1 MINLSEAKYEDI
13 FSPETLEKLK
23 GKSGE
28 SLQQLIGDKNLM
40 QTMRESQE
48 LLMQIAQAERGFE
61 ENLVKVAIDI
71 VKQAYPIV
79 EYSDIRIEASLGSG
93 GDIQEPEDD
102 DNDDDGGGMDT
113 MDLEKKRRI
122 INGITQGAS
131 IRGSF
136 SFLLFREHLDEIDN
150 SLVEK
155 YNQILKLS
163 FGIYDNEE
171 AIAMMLSLLGQ
182 GQKQQG
188 GESKAEYDEEA
199 DQFVVKAQAICF
211 PMLVHEIVKGLYEII
226 GTEGFGS
233 DRELNKQIIGKVD
246 KLSNEPEDLRYGK
259 FIYDGLRE
267 LYLQTE
273 WKDDRSRELFFT
285 EVYKL
290 NNKSFFSLIN
300 AIINDTINN
309 IHINWAKEK
318 VREIE
323 KDAQSVIKVGGQGF
337 KTWINIDR
345 DGNWEGQ
352 GISYVKKLNVDGG
365 STNPGSIDYIPQAY
379 KDYKGFLMTWCHLQE
394 LQIAGQLHVQQNG
407 QWLNVSN
414 YRSVTS
420 KFAVPY
426 CGFNTL
432 KEFGN
437 GHKLEAQKKGGAYRG
452 GSRTDINHGFVRYR
466 VVLDGDNNYPP
477 DNDYSVMGINSHNGS
492 YEPFLNSPIQPEEA
506 NITTTPQKELYL
518 GESFAGEAYAPA
530 GALIYAPGSDPNK
543 TYKLQEIDYYSNS
556 PQYNHHPAG
565 FGQGF
570 ANLLK
575 YQTSAGQKYF
585 DVQLGWL
592 VDNSHLK
599 QAFFA
604 VIRTENQNNKER
616 GKAS

>member
-1 MINLSEAKYEDI
+1 MTNLSEAKYEDI

-28 SLQQLIGDKNLM
+28 SLQQLIGDKDLM

-48 LLMQIAQAERGFE
+48 LLNQIAQAERGHE

-71 VKQAYPIV
+71 VKQAYPIID
-79 EYSDIRIEASLGSG
+79 YSDIRIEASLGSG
-93 GDIQEPEDD
+93 GDIQEPEEEEEESE
-102 DNDDDGGGMDT
+102 DGGMET

-136 SFLLFREHLDEIDN
+136 SFLLFREHLDEIDD

-188 GESKAEYDEEA
+188 GESKAEYDEDA

-233 DRELNKQIIGKVD
+233 DREKNLAIIGKVD

-267 LYLQTE
+267 LYLQTG

-300 AIINDTINN
+300 ALINDTVNDRIL
-309 IHINWAKEK
+309 NWATEK

-323 KDAQSVIKVGGQGF
+323 RDLQKDDVDD
-337 KTWINIDR
+337 ID
-345 DGNWEGQ
+345 
-352 GISYVKKLNVDGG
+352 
-365 STNPGSIDYIPQAY
+365 
-379 KDYKGFLMTWCHLQE
+379 
-394 LQIAGQLHVQQNG
+394 
-407 QWLNVSN
+407 
-414 YRSVTS
+414 
-420 KFAVPY
+420 
-426 CGFNTL
+426 
-432 KEFGN
+432 
-437 GHKLEAQKKGGAYRG
+437 
-452 GSRTDINHGFVRYR
+452 DINTI
-466 VVLDGDNNYPP
+466 GDDEY
-477 DNDYSVMGINSHNGS
+477 
-492 YEPFLNSPIQPEEA
+492 
-506 NITTTPQKELYL
+506 
-518 GESFAGEAYAPA
+518 
-530 GALIYAPGSDPNK
+530 
-543 TYKLQEIDYYSNS
+543 
-556 PQYNHHPAG
+556 
-565 FGQGF
+565 
-570 ANLLK
+570 
-575 YQTSAGQKYF
+575 
-585 DVQLGWL
+585 
-592 VDNSHLK
+592 
-599 QAFFA
+599 
-604 VIRTENQNNKER
+604 
-616 GKAS
+616 

>member
-48 LLMQIAQAERGFE
+48 LLMQIAQAERGYE
-61 ENLVKVAIDI
+61 ENLVNVAIDI

-102 DNDDDGGGMDT
+102 DNNDDGGGMDT

-136 SFLLFREHLDEIDN
+136 SFLLFREHLDEIDD

-182 GQKQQG
+182 GQKMQG

-309 IHINWAKEK
+309 NHINWAKEK

-323 KDAQSVIKVGGQGF
+323 RDLKKDDVDD
-337 KTWINIDR
+337 ID
-345 DGNWEGQ
+345 
-352 GISYVKKLNVDGG
+352 
-365 STNPGSIDYIPQAY
+365 
-379 KDYKGFLMTWCHLQE
+379 
-394 LQIAGQLHVQQNG
+394 
-407 QWLNVSN
+407 
-414 YRSVTS
+414 
-420 KFAVPY
+420 
-426 CGFNTL
+426 
-432 KEFGN
+432 
-437 GHKLEAQKKGGAYRG
+437 
-452 GSRTDINHGFVRYR
+452 DINTI
-466 VVLDGDNNYPP
+466 GD
-477 DNDYSVMGINSHNGS
+477 D
-492 YEPFLNSPIQPEEA
+492 EF
-506 NITTTPQKELYL
+506 
-518 GESFAGEAYAPA
+518 
-530 GALIYAPGSDPNK
+530 
-543 TYKLQEIDYYSNS
+543 
-556 PQYNHHPAG
+556 
-565 FGQGF
+565 
-570 ANLLK
+570 
-575 YQTSAGQKYF
+575 
-585 DVQLGWL
+585 
-592 VDNSHLK
+592 
-599 QAFFA
+599 
-604 VIRTENQNNKER
+604 
-616 GKAS
+616 

>member
-28 SLQQLIGDKNLM
+28 SLQQLIGDKDLM

-102 DNDDDGGGMDT
+102 DNDDDDGGMDT

-136 SFLLFREHLDEIDN
+136 SFLLFREHLDEIDD

-188 GESKAEYDEEA
+188 GESKAEYDEDA

-233 DRELNKQIIGKVD
+233 DRELNKQIVGKVD

-273 WKDDRSRELFFT
+273 WKDDRSRELFFA

-300 AIINDTINN
+300 ALINDTINDR
-309 IHINWAKEK
+309 ILNWAKEK

-323 KDAQSVIKVGGQGF
+323 KDLQKDDVDD
-337 KTWINIDR
+337 ID
-345 DGNWEGQ
+345 
-352 GISYVKKLNVDGG
+352 
-365 STNPGSIDYIPQAY
+365 
-379 KDYKGFLMTWCHLQE
+379 
-394 LQIAGQLHVQQNG
+394 
-407 QWLNVSN
+407 
-414 YRSVTS
+414 
-420 KFAVPY
+420 
-426 CGFNTL
+426 
-432 KEFGN
+432 
-437 GHKLEAQKKGGAYRG
+437 
-452 GSRTDINHGFVRYR
+452 DINTI
-466 VVLDGDNNYPP
+466 GDDEY
-477 DNDYSVMGINSHNGS
+477 
-492 YEPFLNSPIQPEEA
+492 
-506 NITTTPQKELYL
+506 
-518 GESFAGEAYAPA
+518 
-530 GALIYAPGSDPNK
+530 
-543 TYKLQEIDYYSNS
+543 
-556 PQYNHHPAG
+556 
-565 FGQGF
+565 
-570 ANLLK
+570 
-575 YQTSAGQKYF
+575 
-585 DVQLGWL
+585 
-592 VDNSHLK
+592 
-599 QAFFA
+599 
-604 VIRTENQNNKER
+604 
-616 GKAS
+616 

>member
-28 SLQQLIGDKNLM
+28 SLQQLIGDKDLM

-48 LLMQIAQAERGFE
+48 LLMQIAQAERGYE
-61 ENLVKVAIDI
+61 ENLVNVAIDI
-71 VKQAYPIV
+71 VKQAYPII

-102 DNDDDGGGMDT
+102 DNNDDGGGMDT

-136 SFLLFREHLDEIDN
+136 SFLLFREHLDEIDD

-182 GQKQQG
+182 GQKMQG
-188 GESKAEYDEEA
+188 GESKAEYDEDA

-233 DRELNKQIIGKVD
+233 DREKNQAIIGKVD

-300 AIINDTINN
+300 ALINDTVNDRIL
-309 IHINWAKEK
+309 NWAKEK

-323 KDAQSVIKVGGQGF
+323 RDLQKDDVDD
-337 KTWINIDR
+337 ID
-345 DGNWEGQ
+345 
-352 GISYVKKLNVDGG
+352 
-365 STNPGSIDYIPQAY
+365 
-379 KDYKGFLMTWCHLQE
+379 
-394 LQIAGQLHVQQNG
+394 
-407 QWLNVSN
+407 
-414 YRSVTS
+414 
-420 KFAVPY
+420 
-426 CGFNTL
+426 
-432 KEFGN
+432 
-437 GHKLEAQKKGGAYRG
+437 
-452 GSRTDINHGFVRYR
+452 DINTI
-466 VVLDGDNNYPP
+466 GD
-477 DNDYSVMGINSHNGS
+477 D
-492 YEPFLNSPIQPEEA
+492 EF
-506 NITTTPQKELYL
+506 
-518 GESFAGEAYAPA
+518 
-530 GALIYAPGSDPNK
+530 
-543 TYKLQEIDYYSNS
+543 
-556 PQYNHHPAG
+556 
-565 FGQGF
+565 
-570 ANLLK
+570 
-575 YQTSAGQKYF
+575 
-585 DVQLGWL
+585 
-592 VDNSHLK
+592 
-599 QAFFA
+599 
-604 VIRTENQNNKER
+604 
-616 GKAS
+616 

>member
-1 MINLSEAKYEDI
+1 MTNLSEAKYEDI

-28 SLQQLIGDKNLM
+28 SLQQLIGDKDLM

-48 LLMQIAQAERGFE
+48 LLNQIAQAERGHE

-71 VKQAYPIV
+71 VKQAYPIID
-79 EYSDIRIEASLGSG
+79 YSDIRIEASLGSG
-93 GDIQEPEDD
+93 GDIQEPEEEEEESE
-102 DNDDDGGGMDT
+102 DGGMET

-136 SFLLFREHLDEIDN
+136 SFLLFREHLDEIDD

-188 GESKAEYDEEA
+188 GESKAEYDEDA

-267 LYLQTE
+267 LYLQTG

-300 AIINDTINN
+300 ALINDTVNDRIL
-309 IHINWAKEK
+309 NWATEK

-323 KDAQSVIKVGGQGF
+323 RDLQKDDVDD
-337 KTWINIDR
+337 ID
-345 DGNWEGQ
+345 
-352 GISYVKKLNVDGG
+352 
-365 STNPGSIDYIPQAY
+365 
-379 KDYKGFLMTWCHLQE
+379 
-394 LQIAGQLHVQQNG
+394 
-407 QWLNVSN
+407 
-414 YRSVTS
+414 
-420 KFAVPY
+420 
-426 CGFNTL
+426 
-432 KEFGN
+432 
-437 GHKLEAQKKGGAYRG
+437 
-452 GSRTDINHGFVRYR
+452 DINTI
-466 VVLDGDNNYPP
+466 GDDEY
-477 DNDYSVMGINSHNGS
+477 
-492 YEPFLNSPIQPEEA
+492 
-506 NITTTPQKELYL
+506 
-518 GESFAGEAYAPA
+518 
-530 GALIYAPGSDPNK
+530 
-543 TYKLQEIDYYSNS
+543 
-556 PQYNHHPAG
+556 
-565 FGQGF
+565 
-570 ANLLK
+570 
-575 YQTSAGQKYF
+575 
-585 DVQLGWL
+585 
-592 VDNSHLK
+592 
-599 QAFFA
+599 
-604 VIRTENQNNKER
+604 
-616 GKAS
+616 

>member
-1 MINLSEAKYEDI
+1 MTNLSEAKYEDI

-28 SLQQLIGDKNLM
+28 SLQQLIGDKDLM

-48 LLMQIAQAERGFE
+48 LLNQIAQVERGHE

-93 GDIQEPEDD
+93 GDIQEPEEEEEEESEE
-102 DNDDDGGGMDT
+102 GGMDT

-136 SFLLFREHLDEIDN
+136 SFLLFREHLDEIDG

-233 DRELNKQIIGKVD
+233 DKELNKRIIGKVD

-273 WKDDRSRELFFT
+273 YKDDRSRELFFV

-290 NNKSFFSLIN
+290 SSNNFFKLIN
-300 AIINDTINN
+300 ALIDDTINN
-309 IHINWAKEK
+309 NHIQWAKNK
-318 VREIE
+318 VIEIE
-323 KDAQSVIKVGGQGF
+323 RDLQKDDVDD
-337 KTWINIDR
+337 ID
-345 DGNWEGQ
+345 
-352 GISYVKKLNVDGG
+352 GID
-365 STNPGSIDYIPQAY
+365 
-379 KDYKGFLMTWCHLQE
+379 
-394 LQIAGQLHVQQNG
+394 
-407 QWLNVSN
+407 
-414 YRSVTS
+414 
-420 KFAVPY
+420 
-426 CGFNTL
+426 
-432 KEFGN
+432 
-437 GHKLEAQKKGGAYRG
+437 
-452 GSRTDINHGFVRYR
+452 
-466 VVLDGDNNYPP
+466 
-477 DNDYSVMGINSHNGS
+477 
-492 YEPFLNSPIQPEEA
+492 
-506 NITTTPQKELYL
+506 TT
-518 GESFAGEAYAPA
+518 GE
-530 GALIYAPGSDPNK
+530 D
-543 TYKLQEIDYYSNS
+543 D
-556 PQYNHHPAG
+556 
-565 FGQGF
+565 
-570 ANLLK
+570 
-575 YQTSAGQKYF
+575 
-585 DVQLGWL
+585 L
-592 VDNSHLK
+592 VN
-599 QAFFA
+599 
-604 VIRTENQNNKER
+604 
-616 GKAS
+616 

>member
-1 MINLSEAKYEDI
+1 MTNLSEAKYEDI

-28 SLQQLIGDKNLM
+28 SLQQLIGDKDLM

-48 LLMQIAQAERGFE
+48 LLNQIAQAERGHE

-71 VKQAYPIV
+71 VKQAYPIID
-79 EYSDIRIEASLGSG
+79 YSDIRIEASLGSG
-93 GDIQEPEDD
+93 GDIQEPEEEEESED
-102 DNDDDGGGMDT
+102 GGMDT

-136 SFLLFREHLDEIDN
+136 SFLLFREHLDEIDD

-188 GESKAEYDEEA
+188 GESKAEYDEDA

-300 AIINDTINN
+300 ALINDTVNDRIL
-309 IHINWAKEK
+309 NWATEK

-323 KDAQSVIKVGGQGF
+323 RDLQKDDVDD
-337 KTWINIDR
+337 ID
-345 DGNWEGQ
+345 
-352 GISYVKKLNVDGG
+352 
-365 STNPGSIDYIPQAY
+365 
-379 KDYKGFLMTWCHLQE
+379 
-394 LQIAGQLHVQQNG
+394 
-407 QWLNVSN
+407 
-414 YRSVTS
+414 
-420 KFAVPY
+420 
-426 CGFNTL
+426 
-432 KEFGN
+432 
-437 GHKLEAQKKGGAYRG
+437 
-452 GSRTDINHGFVRYR
+452 DINTI
-466 VVLDGDNNYPP
+466 GDDEY
-477 DNDYSVMGINSHNGS
+477 
-492 YEPFLNSPIQPEEA
+492 
-506 NITTTPQKELYL
+506 
-518 GESFAGEAYAPA
+518 
-530 GALIYAPGSDPNK
+530 
-543 TYKLQEIDYYSNS
+543 
-556 PQYNHHPAG
+556 
-565 FGQGF
+565 
-570 ANLLK
+570 
-575 YQTSAGQKYF
+575 
-585 DVQLGWL
+585 
-592 VDNSHLK
+592 
-599 QAFFA
+599 
-604 VIRTENQNNKER
+604 
-616 GKAS
+616 

>member
-1 MINLSEAKYEDI
+1 MTNLSEAKYEDI

-28 SLQQLIGDKNLM
+28 SLQQLIGDKDLM

-48 LLMQIAQAERGFE
+48 LLNQIAQAERGFE
-61 ENLVKVAIDI
+61 NNLVKVAIDI
-71 VKQAYPIV
+71 VKQAYPII

-93 GDIQEPEDD
+93 GDIQEPEEEEESED
-102 DNDDDGGGMDT
+102 GGMDT

-233 DRELNKQIIGKVD
+233 DKELNKQIIGKVD

-273 WKDDRSRELFFT
+273 WKDDRSRELFFA

-300 AIINDTINN
+300 ALIDDTINN
-309 IHINWAKEK
+309 NHIQWTKNK
-318 VREIE
+318 VIEIE
-323 KDAQSVIKVGGQGF
+323 RDLQKDDVDD
-337 KTWINIDR
+337 ID
-345 DGNWEGQ
+345 
-352 GISYVKKLNVDGG
+352 
-365 STNPGSIDYIPQAY
+365 
-379 KDYKGFLMTWCHLQE
+379 
-394 LQIAGQLHVQQNG
+394 
-407 QWLNVSN
+407 
-414 YRSVTS
+414 
-420 KFAVPY
+420 
-426 CGFNTL
+426 
-432 KEFGN
+432 
-437 GHKLEAQKKGGAYRG
+437 
-452 GSRTDINHGFVRYR
+452 DINTI
-466 VVLDGDNNYPP
+466 GDDEY
-477 DNDYSVMGINSHNGS
+477 
-492 YEPFLNSPIQPEEA
+492 
-506 NITTTPQKELYL
+506 
-518 GESFAGEAYAPA
+518 
-530 GALIYAPGSDPNK
+530 
-543 TYKLQEIDYYSNS
+543 
-556 PQYNHHPAG
+556 
-565 FGQGF
+565 
-570 ANLLK
+570 
-575 YQTSAGQKYF
+575 
-585 DVQLGWL
+585 
-592 VDNSHLK
+592 
-599 QAFFA
+599 
-604 VIRTENQNNKER
+604 
-616 GKAS
+616 

>member
-28 SLQQLIGDKNLM
+28 SLQQLIGDKDLM

-48 LLMQIAQAERGFE
+48 LLMQIAQAERGYE
-61 ENLVKVAIDI
+61 ENLVNVAIDI

-79 EYSDIRIEASLGSG
+79 EYSDIKIEASLGSG

-102 DNDDDGGGMDT
+102 DNDDDNGGMDT

-136 SFLLFREHLDEIDN
+136 SFLLFREHLDEIDD

-182 GQKQQG
+182 GQKTQG
-188 GESKAEYDEEA
+188 GESKAEYDEDA

-300 AIINDTINN
+300 ALINDTVNDRIL
-309 IHINWAKEK
+309 NWAKEK

-323 KDAQSVIKVGGQGF
+323 RDLQKDDVDD
-337 KTWINIDR
+337 ID
-345 DGNWEGQ
+345 
-352 GISYVKKLNVDGG
+352 
-365 STNPGSIDYIPQAY
+365 
-379 KDYKGFLMTWCHLQE
+379 
-394 LQIAGQLHVQQNG
+394 
-407 QWLNVSN
+407 
-414 YRSVTS
+414 
-420 KFAVPY
+420 
-426 CGFNTL
+426 
-432 KEFGN
+432 
-437 GHKLEAQKKGGAYRG
+437 
-452 GSRTDINHGFVRYR
+452 DINTI
-466 VVLDGDNNYPP
+466 GD
-477 DNDYSVMGINSHNGS
+477 D
-492 YEPFLNSPIQPEEA
+492 EF
-506 NITTTPQKELYL
+506 
-518 GESFAGEAYAPA
+518 
-530 GALIYAPGSDPNK
+530 
-543 TYKLQEIDYYSNS
+543 
-556 PQYNHHPAG
+556 
-565 FGQGF
+565 
-570 ANLLK
+570 
-575 YQTSAGQKYF
+575 
-585 DVQLGWL
+585 
-592 VDNSHLK
+592 
-599 QAFFA
+599 
-604 VIRTENQNNKER
+604 
-616 GKAS
+616 

>member
-48 LLMQIAQAERGFE
+48 LLMQIAQAERGYE
-61 ENLVKVAIDI
+61 ENLVNVAIDI

-136 SFLLFREHLDEIDN
+136 SFLLFREHLDEIDD

-182 GQKQQG
+182 GQKMQG

-309 IHINWAKEK
+309 NHINWAKEK

-323 KDAQSVIKVGGQGF
+323 RDLKKDDVDD
-337 KTWINIDR
+337 ID
-345 DGNWEGQ
+345 
-352 GISYVKKLNVDGG
+352 
-365 STNPGSIDYIPQAY
+365 
-379 KDYKGFLMTWCHLQE
+379 
-394 LQIAGQLHVQQNG
+394 
-407 QWLNVSN
+407 
-414 YRSVTS
+414 
-420 KFAVPY
+420 
-426 CGFNTL
+426 
-432 KEFGN
+432 
-437 GHKLEAQKKGGAYRG
+437 
-452 GSRTDINHGFVRYR
+452 DINTI
-466 VVLDGDNNYPP
+466 GD
-477 DNDYSVMGINSHNGS
+477 D
-492 YEPFLNSPIQPEEA
+492 EF
-506 NITTTPQKELYL
+506 
-518 GESFAGEAYAPA
+518 
-530 GALIYAPGSDPNK
+530 
-543 TYKLQEIDYYSNS
+543 
-556 PQYNHHPAG
+556 
-565 FGQGF
+565 
-570 ANLLK
+570 
-575 YQTSAGQKYF
+575 
-585 DVQLGWL
+585 
-592 VDNSHLK
+592 
-599 QAFFA
+599 
-604 VIRTENQNNKER
+604 
-616 GKAS
+616 

>member
-28 SLQQLIGDKNLM
+28 SLQQLIGDKDLM

-48 LLMQIAQAERGFE
+48 LLNQIAQAERGFE

-136 SFLLFREHLDEIDN
+136 SFLLFREHLDEIDD

-182 GQKQQG
+182 GQKMQG

-285 EVYKL
+285 KSAAPPL
-290 NNKSFFSLIN
+290 NKFVNILI
-300 AIINDTINN
+300 T
-309 IHINWAKEK
+309 
-318 VREIE
+318 
-323 KDAQSVIKVGGQGF
+323 F
-337 KTWINIDR
+337 C
-345 DGNWEGQ
+345 
-352 GISYVKKLNVDGG
+352 
-365 STNPGSIDYIPQAY
+365 
-379 KDYKGFLMTWCHLQE
+379 F
-394 LQIAGQLHVQQNG
+394 
-407 QWLNVSN
+407 
-414 YRSVTS
+414 
-420 KFAVPY
+420 
-426 CGFNTL
+426 
-432 KEFGN
+432 
-437 GHKLEAQKKGGAYRG
+437 
-452 GSRTDINHGFVRYR
+452 
-466 VVLDGDNNYPP
+466 
-477 DNDYSVMGINSHNGS
+477 
-492 YEPFLNSPIQPEEA
+492 
-506 NITTTPQKELYL
+506 
-518 GESFAGEAYAPA
+518 
-530 GALIYAPGSDPNK
+530 
-543 TYKLQEIDYYSNS
+543 
-556 PQYNHHPAG
+556 
-565 FGQGF
+565 
-570 ANLLK
+570 
-575 YQTSAGQKYF
+575 
-585 DVQLGWL
+585 
-592 VDNSHLK
+592 
-599 QAFFA
+599 
-604 VIRTENQNNKER
+604 
-616 GKAS
+616 

>member
-1 MINLSEAKYEDI
+1 MTNLSEAKYEDI

-23 GKSGE
+23 GKSGQF
-28 SLQQLIGDKNLM
+28 LQQLIGDKDLM

-48 LLMQIAQAERGFE
+48 LLNQIAQAERGHE

-71 VKQAYPIV
+71 VKQAYPIID
-79 EYSDIRIEASLGSG
+79 YSDIRIEASLGSG

-136 SFLLFREHLDEIDN
+136 SFLLFREHLDEIDD

-188 GESKAEYDEEA
+188 GESKAEYDEDA

-233 DRELNKQIIGKVD
+233 DRELNKKIIRKVD
-246 KLSNEPEDLRYGK
+246 KLSNDPEDLRYGK

-267 LYLQTE
+267 LYLQTG

-300 AIINDTINN
+300 ALINDTVNDRIL
-309 IHINWAKEK
+309 NWATEK

-323 KDAQSVIKVGGQGF
+323 RDLQKDDVDD
-337 KTWINIDR
+337 ID
-345 DGNWEGQ
+345 
-352 GISYVKKLNVDGG
+352 
-365 STNPGSIDYIPQAY
+365 
-379 KDYKGFLMTWCHLQE
+379 
-394 LQIAGQLHVQQNG
+394 
-407 QWLNVSN
+407 
-414 YRSVTS
+414 
-420 KFAVPY
+420 
-426 CGFNTL
+426 
-432 KEFGN
+432 
-437 GHKLEAQKKGGAYRG
+437 
-452 GSRTDINHGFVRYR
+452 DINTI
-466 VVLDGDNNYPP
+466 GDDEY
-477 DNDYSVMGINSHNGS
+477 
-492 YEPFLNSPIQPEEA
+492 
-506 NITTTPQKELYL
+506 
-518 GESFAGEAYAPA
+518 
-530 GALIYAPGSDPNK
+530 
-543 TYKLQEIDYYSNS
+543 
-556 PQYNHHPAG
+556 
-565 FGQGF
+565 
-570 ANLLK
+570 
-575 YQTSAGQKYF
+575 
-585 DVQLGWL
+585 
-592 VDNSHLK
+592 
-599 QAFFA
+599 
-604 VIRTENQNNKER
+604 
-616 GKAS
+616 

>member
-28 SLQQLIGDKNLM
+28 SLQQLIGDKDLM

-48 LLMQIAQAERGFE
+48 LLNQIAQAERGHE
-61 ENLVKVAIDI
+61 ENLVNVAIDI

-79 EYSDIRIEASLGSG
+79 EYSDFRIEASLGSG

-102 DNDDDGGGMDT
+102 DNNDDGGGMDT

-136 SFLLFREHLDEIDN
+136 SFLLFREHLDEIDD

-182 GQKQQG
+182 GQKMQG
-188 GESKAEYDEEA
+188 GESKAEYDEDA

-233 DRELNKQIIGKVD
+233 DREKNQAIIGKVD

-300 AIINDTINN
+300 ALINDTVNDRIL
-309 IHINWAKEK
+309 NWAKEK

-323 KDAQSVIKVGGQGF
+323 RDLQKDDVDD
-337 KTWINIDR
+337 ID
-345 DGNWEGQ
+345 
-352 GISYVKKLNVDGG
+352 
-365 STNPGSIDYIPQAY
+365 
-379 KDYKGFLMTWCHLQE
+379 
-394 LQIAGQLHVQQNG
+394 
-407 QWLNVSN
+407 
-414 YRSVTS
+414 
-420 KFAVPY
+420 
-426 CGFNTL
+426 
-432 KEFGN
+432 
-437 GHKLEAQKKGGAYRG
+437 
-452 GSRTDINHGFVRYR
+452 DINTI
-466 VVLDGDNNYPP
+466 GD
-477 DNDYSVMGINSHNGS
+477 D
-492 YEPFLNSPIQPEEA
+492 EF
-506 NITTTPQKELYL
+506 
-518 GESFAGEAYAPA
+518 
-530 GALIYAPGSDPNK
+530 
-543 TYKLQEIDYYSNS
+543 
-556 PQYNHHPAG
+556 
-565 FGQGF
+565 
-570 ANLLK
+570 
-575 YQTSAGQKYF
+575 
-585 DVQLGWL
+585 
-592 VDNSHLK
+592 
-599 QAFFA
+599 
-604 VIRTENQNNKER
+604 
-616 GKAS
+616 

>member
-28 SLQQLIGDKNLM
+28 SLQQLIGDKDLM

-48 LLMQIAQAERGFE
+48 LLNQIAQAEQGHE
-61 ENLVKVAIDI
+61 ENLVNVAIDI

-102 DNDDDGGGMDT
+102 DNNDDGGGMDT

-136 SFLLFREHLDEIDN
+136 SFLLFREHLDEIDD

-182 GQKQQG
+182 GQKMQG
-188 GESKAEYDEEA
+188 GESKAEYDEDA

-233 DRELNKQIIGKVD
+233 DREKNQAIIGKVD

-300 AIINDTINN
+300 ALINDTVNDRIL
-309 IHINWAKEK
+309 NWAKEK

-323 KDAQSVIKVGGQGF
+323 RDLQKDDVDD
-337 KTWINIDR
+337 ID
-345 DGNWEGQ
+345 
-352 GISYVKKLNVDGG
+352 
-365 STNPGSIDYIPQAY
+365 
-379 KDYKGFLMTWCHLQE
+379 
-394 LQIAGQLHVQQNG
+394 
-407 QWLNVSN
+407 
-414 YRSVTS
+414 
-420 KFAVPY
+420 
-426 CGFNTL
+426 
-432 KEFGN
+432 
-437 GHKLEAQKKGGAYRG
+437 
-452 GSRTDINHGFVRYR
+452 DINTI
-466 VVLDGDNNYPP
+466 GD
-477 DNDYSVMGINSHNGS
+477 D
-492 YEPFLNSPIQPEEA
+492 EF
-506 NITTTPQKELYL
+506 
-518 GESFAGEAYAPA
+518 
-530 GALIYAPGSDPNK
+530 
-543 TYKLQEIDYYSNS
+543 
-556 PQYNHHPAG
+556 
-565 FGQGF
+565 
-570 ANLLK
+570 
-575 YQTSAGQKYF
+575 
-585 DVQLGWL
+585 
-592 VDNSHLK
+592 
-599 QAFFA
+599 
-604 VIRTENQNNKER
+604 
-616 GKAS
+616 

>member
-28 SLQQLIGDKNLM
+28 SLQQLIGDKDLM

-102 DNDDDGGGMDT
+102 DNDDDDGGMDT

-136 SFLLFREHLDEIDN
+136 SFLLFREHLDEIDD

-188 GESKAEYDEEA
+188 GESKAEYDEDA

-233 DRELNKQIIGKVD
+233 DREKNKRIIGKVD

-273 WKDDRSRELFFT
+273 WKDDRSRELFFA

-300 AIINDTINN
+300 ALINDTINDR
-309 IHINWAKEK
+309 ILNWAKEK

-323 KDAQSVIKVGGQGF
+323 KDLQKDDVDD
-337 KTWINIDR
+337 ID
-345 DGNWEGQ
+345 
-352 GISYVKKLNVDGG
+352 
-365 STNPGSIDYIPQAY
+365 
-379 KDYKGFLMTWCHLQE
+379 
-394 LQIAGQLHVQQNG
+394 
-407 QWLNVSN
+407 
-414 YRSVTS
+414 
-420 KFAVPY
+420 
-426 CGFNTL
+426 
-432 KEFGN
+432 
-437 GHKLEAQKKGGAYRG
+437 
-452 GSRTDINHGFVRYR
+452 DINTI
-466 VVLDGDNNYPP
+466 GDDEY
-477 DNDYSVMGINSHNGS
+477 
-492 YEPFLNSPIQPEEA
+492 
-506 NITTTPQKELYL
+506 
-518 GESFAGEAYAPA
+518 
-530 GALIYAPGSDPNK
+530 
-543 TYKLQEIDYYSNS
+543 
-556 PQYNHHPAG
+556 
-565 FGQGF
+565 
-570 ANLLK
+570 
-575 YQTSAGQKYF
+575 
-585 DVQLGWL
+585 
-592 VDNSHLK
+592 
-599 QAFFA
+599 
-604 VIRTENQNNKER
+604 
-616 GKAS
+616 